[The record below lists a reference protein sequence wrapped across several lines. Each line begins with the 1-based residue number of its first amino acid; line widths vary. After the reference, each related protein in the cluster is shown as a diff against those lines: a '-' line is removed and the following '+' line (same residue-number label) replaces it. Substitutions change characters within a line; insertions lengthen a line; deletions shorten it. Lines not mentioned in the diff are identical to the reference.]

1 MNNQINV
8 AAKAGESV
16 HVTVDESDLVKE
28 LRAENEQLRFRYQRL
43 VEDYEAL
50 RQQRLHHPRQP
61 MKIVGRDDH
70 GTDWVLQILDID
82 QYNAI
87 VQLPKAPLSPKAV
100 GSFSLFRGDDGRTQL
115 RFPEG
120 LLYGTYNLTK

>member
-16 HVTVDESDLVKE
+16 HVTMDESDLVKE

-50 RQQRLHHPRQP
+50 RNQRLRHPHQP
-61 MKIVGRDDH
+61 MKIIGRGDH
-70 GTDWVLQILDID
+70 GVDLVLEIIDITPHT
-82 QYNAI
+82 AI
-87 VQLPKAPLSPKAV
+87 VRLPKAPLSPKVV